1 MVAQDVI
8 STQNLSRMFQTVQAV
23 KDVSLNVPPQVVY
36 GFLGPNGA
44 GKTTTIR
51 MVLGLIRPTAGTV
64 NLFGEPFT
72 RRDWKRLEKV
82 GALVE
87 SPSLYHH
94 LTGRENLEVV
104 RWMLGLPNKNIA
116 RALAIVG
123 LEKDAHRLV
132 RQYSL
137 GMQQRLALALALIN
151 DPALLVLDEPT
162 NGLDPSGIQEIRAM
176 IRDMPRDHGVT
187 VFLSSHLLSEVEQ
200 MATHVGIIQKG
211 SLLYQGSL
219 ANLKKRWGPML
230 QIQVDRDTE
239 ALAFLS
245 GLGWDVRLDQQ
256 CIIVSGVDENQA
268 PEINRALFQRG
279 FQVRQLA
286 MRQPGLEEMFLEM
299 TNHGPDH
306 GRAS

>member
-1 MVAQDVI
+1 MIAQDVI
-8 STQNLSRMFQTVQAV
+8 ATQNLSRTFQTIQAAKNV
-23 KDVSLNVPPQVVY
+23 NLNVPPQVVY

-72 RRDWKRLEKV
+72 RSDWKRLEKV

-104 RWMLGLPNKNIA
+104 RRMLSLPQKNIA
-116 RALAIVG
+116 RALAVVG

-151 DPALLVLDEPT
+151 DPTLLVLDEPT
-162 NGLDPSGIQEIRAM
+162 NGLDPSGIQEIRTM

-187 VFLSSHLLSEVEQ
+187 VFLSSHLLSEVEL
-200 MATHVGIIQKG
+200 MATHVGIIKKG

-219 ANLKKRWGPML
+219 ANLKKQWRPML
-230 QIQVDRDTE
+230 EIQVDREAE

-245 GLGWDVRLDQQ
+245 GLGWDARLEQR
-256 CIIVSGVDENQA
+256 CIIVSGVDENQT

-279 FQVRQLA
+279 FQVRQLVLH
-286 MRQPGLEEMFLEM
+286 QPGLEEMFLEI
-299 TNHGPDH
+299 TNHGQDH